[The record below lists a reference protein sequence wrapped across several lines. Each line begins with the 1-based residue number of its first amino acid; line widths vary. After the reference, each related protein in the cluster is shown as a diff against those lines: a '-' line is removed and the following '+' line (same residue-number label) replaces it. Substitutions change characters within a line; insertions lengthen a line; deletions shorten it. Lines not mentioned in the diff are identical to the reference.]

1 MVFNLFFP
9 NNTILSCFF
18 FFFLVIDL
26 YFLVPAVIVQIFD
39 PTAGLV
45 VSAGTHSNE
54 ANAEIQT

>member
-45 VSAGTHSNE
+45 MSAGTHSKE
-54 ANAEIQT
+54 ANAEIET